1 MHLFLLS
8 FMLLIYKSNSMKYFR
23 FLLLIISMMMVGLAQ
38 AQTIRV
44 YKSGVVV
51 HEYNASEVDS
61 VVYAPNKV
69 VPTTSLSL
77 SSTSLSF
84 KVGGATQR
92 LTVSRNSGANDNAQ
106 LIWSSSDIN
115 VVTVAGNG
123 TECTVE
129 PVGVGSATIKVYV
142 SGKENVVYA
151 TCPVSVA
158 EDVVVGNVLI
168 GEIRLGAPLADG
180 VDASDV
186 ANILTDEL
194 IQKNIDEGFLFEKDY
209 KDVLSVVR
217 SSNTNNGYL
226 DIESFSS
233 FNYYFTKA
241 NTVLDWNGNKGFYNY
256 HTVLVPSE
264 LSAEYIGVWGN
275 DITMTG
281 KGFDYPIS
289 TNYKNVVN
297 KTVSF
302 NGKNYVMYGY
312 YINKISSN
320 AQLCL
325 TVIKK

>member
-1 MHLFLLS
+1 
-8 FMLLIYKSNSMKYFR
+8 MKTIRYI
-23 FLLLIISMMMVGLAQ
+23 LLLITAFISFSID
-38 AQTIRV
+38 AQTIAF
-44 YKSGVVV
+44 YKNGSIIQ
-51 HEYNASEVDS
+51 EYNASEVDS
-61 VVYAPNKV
+61 VVYI
-69 VPTTSLSL
+69 PTPSIES
-77 SSTSLSF
+77 
-84 KVGGATQR
+84 
-92 LTVSRNSGANDNAQ
+92 N
-106 LIWSSSDIN
+106 
-115 VVTVAGNG
+115 
-123 TECTVE
+123 
-129 PVGVGSATIKVYV
+129 
-142 SGKENVVYA
+142 
-151 TCPVSVA
+151 
-158 EDVVVGNVLI
+158 GNVLI

-217 SSNTNNGYL
+217 TSNTNNGYL